1 MRYKKYM
8 KNIKKDFTFLQNYLT
23 DFSDLIKPNKHI
35 ISKLIQVR
43 NIFLNT
49 SKKKNKILIFGN
61 GGSAAI
67 ASHVSVDLTKNA
79 KIRAVN
85 FNESDL
91 ITCFSNDYGYERWI
105 EKAVDFYA
113 DKNDTLILISS
124 SGKSMN
130 MINACKAAKRKK
142 IKVISLTGHTKNN
155 PLSKISD
162 LSLWVNSKAYNFVE
176 NTHQIW
182 LLTVCDLI
190 IGKREYPAKKK
201 D

>member
-1 MRYKKYM
+1 M
-8 KNIKKDFTFLQNYLT
+8 NSTQKDSNFLINYLN
-23 DFSDLIKPNKHI
+23 DFSNIIKPNKDVI
-35 ISKLIQVR
+35 KNLIKVR
-43 NIFLNT
+43 DIFLKT
-49 SKKKNKILIFGN
+49 SKKKGKILIFGN

-79 KIRAVN
+79 KIRTVN

-113 DKNDTLILISS
+113 DKNDTLVLVSS

-130 MINACKAAKRKK
+130 MVNACKAAKRKK
-142 IKVISLTGHTKNN
+142 IKVISFTGHTKNN
-155 PLSKISD
+155 PLSKIAD
-162 LSLWVNSKAYNFVE
+162 LSLWINSKAYNFVE

>member
-1 MRYKKYM
+1 MKK
-8 KNIKKDFTFLQNYLT
+8 IKKDISFLQDYLI
-23 DFSDLIKPNKHI
+23 DFSNLIKPNKDI
-35 ISKLIQVR
+35 VRKLIQTR

-49 SKKKNKILIFGN
+49 SKKRGKILIFGN

-79 KIRAVN
+79 NIRTVN

-91 ITCFSNDYGYERWI
+91 ITCFSNDYGYERWV

-113 DKNDTLILISS
+113 DKNDTLVLISS
-124 SGKSMN
+124 SGKSRN
-130 MINACKAAKRKK
+130 MINACKAARRKK

-155 PLSKISD
+155 PLSKITD
-162 LSLWVNSKAYNFVE
+162 LSLWIDSRAYNFVE